1 MKPKKSGAKPA
12 PMSTT
17 TTVAKSIP
25 LIIGTNKE
33 IHQITS
39 HQSALD
45 LLSKRLI
52 EKNRIEN
59 MFELGS
65 VSRGS
70 PWYIQMGFGT
80 DAMVFY
86 TTDGTSWLESTLAK
100 WTENDLK
107 AFQNKFVVAK
117 PTHRMTVPFGKPKTK
132 DTKKNNN
139 EMLLACNVSDRI
151 QEIFRNQF
159 GVEFWNPEEAVL
171 SKDMLVKTGMLDYKI
186 SNLLPE
192 TKRKLEKYYGCHFR
206 ELS

>member
-1 MKPKKSGAKPA
+1 MKPKKLDVKPVL
-12 PMSTT
+12 MSTAT
-17 TTVAKSIP
+17 KTNSIP
-25 LIIGTNKE
+25 LVVGTNKE

-70 PWYIQMGFGT
+70 PWYIQMGFGS

-192 TKRKLEKYYGCHFR
+192 TKRKLETYYGCHFR
-206 ELS
+206 EFT

>member
-1 MKPKKSGAKPA
+1 MKPKKLDVKPVL
-12 PMSTT
+12 MSTAT
-17 TTVAKSIP
+17 KTNSIP
-25 LIIGTNKE
+25 LVVGTNKE

-70 PWYIQMGFGT
+70 PWYIQMGFGS

-117 PTHRMTVPFGKPKTK
+117 PTHRMTVPFGKSKTR

-206 ELS
+206 EFT

>member
-1 MKPKKSGAKPA
+1 
-12 PMSTT
+12 MSTAT
-17 TTVAKSIP
+17 KTNSIP
-25 LIIGTNKE
+25 LVVGTNKE

-70 PWYIQMGFGT
+70 PWYIQMGFGS

-117 PTHRMTVPFGKPKTK
+117 PTHRMTVPFGKSKTR

-171 SKDMLVKTGMLDYKI
+171 SKDMLVKTGLLDYKV

-192 TKRKLEKYYGCHFR
+192 TKRKLETYYGCHFR
-206 ELS
+206 EFT

>member
-1 MKPKKSGAKPA
+1 MKPKKLDVKPVL
-12 PMSTT
+12 MSTAT
-17 TTVAKSIP
+17 KTNSIP
-25 LIIGTNKE
+25 LVVGTNKE

-70 PWYIQMGFGT
+70 PWYIQMGFGS

-117 PTHRMTVPFGKPKTK
+117 PTHRMTVPFGKSKTR

-171 SKDMLVKTGMLDYKI
+171 SKDMLVKTGLLDYKV

-192 TKRKLEKYYGCHFR
+192 TKRKLETYYGCHFR
-206 ELS
+206 EFT

>member
-1 MKPKKSGAKPA
+1 MKPKKSGVKPA

-206 ELS
+206 EFT

>member
-1 MKPKKSGAKPA
+1 
-12 PMSTT
+12 MSTT

-70 PWYIQMGFGT
+70 PWYIQMGFGS

-117 PTHRMTVPFGKPKTK
+117 PTHRMTVPFGKSKTR

-171 SKDMLVKTGMLDYKI
+171 SKDMLVKTGLLDYKV

-192 TKRKLEKYYGCHFR
+192 TKRKLETYYGCHFR
-206 ELS
+206 EFT

>member
-1 MKPKKSGAKPA
+1 MKPKKSGVKPA

>member
-1 MKPKKSGAKPA
+1 
-12 PMSTT
+12 MSTT

-117 PTHRMTVPFGKPKTK
+117 PSHRMTVPFGKPKTK
-132 DTKKNNN
+132 DTKKSNN

-151 QEIFRNQF
+151 QEIFKNQF

-192 TKRKLEKYYGCHFR
+192 TKRKLEKCYGCHFR

>member
-86 TTDGTSWLESTLAK
+86 TTDGTSWRESTLVK

-117 PTHRMTVPFGKPKTK
+117 PSHRMTVPFGKPKTK
-132 DTKKNNN
+132 DTKKSNN

-171 SKDMLVKTGMLDYKI
+171 SKDMLVKTGMFDYKI

>member
-1 MKPKKSGAKPA
+1 MKPKRPDAKPA

-117 PTHRMTVPFGKPKTK
+117 PSHRMTVPFGKPKTK
-132 DTKKNNN
+132 DTKKSNN

-159 GVEFWNPEEAVL
+159 GVQFWNPEEAVL

-206 ELS
+206 EFT

>member
-1 MKPKKSGAKPA
+1 MKPKKSGAKHA
-12 PMSTT
+12 LMSTT